1 MSITFYSMGK
11 LCGYCIKAEELLKP
25 QIASGEIVKKDASE
39 APGGLFT
46 GFPAFNSPKTG
57 KTHMGLPESYEAL
70 AKKLGHVVEN
80 YHPQQQDRPQPQ
92 PRHHQAQCQGVGIL

>member
-1 MSITFYSMGK
+1 MSSPIEFYHMET
-11 LCGYCIKAEELLKP
+11 CGYCKKAKELLKP
-25 QIASGEIVKKDASE
+25 HIELGHIVVKDASE
-39 APGGLFT
+39 ANGRFQ

>member
-1 MSITFYSMGK
+1 MSSPIEFYHMK
-11 LCGYCIKAEELLKP
+11 NCGFCNKAKELLKP
-25 QIASGEIVKKDASE
+25 HIELGHIVVKDASE

-46 GFPAFNSPKTG
+46 GFPGFKSPKTG
-57 KTHMGLPESYEAL
+57 KTHMGLPESYDAL

-80 YHPQQQDRPQPQ
+80 YHPQQQ